1 VGLCHVRRK
10 GTSVTMSSGMI
21 TALLALVLFA
31 LLFTSRGRDKLIA
44 LLGVALGAQLA
55 GLAAGAMVRH
65 GSASLIGYL
74 ISLAG

>member
-1 VGLCHVRRK
+1 MGLCHVRERN
-10 GTSVTMSSGMI
+10 SIVMRSDMI

-44 LLGVALGAQLA
+44 LLGIALGAQLA
-55 GLAAGAMVRH
+55 GMAAGAMVRQ